1 MATRNAKQSRKKP
14 VTPTDAATR
23 LAGDIILDQGFQ
35 LVLQICPSAPVR
47 WFPSAAAVIH
57 YTDGA
62 EEPATMQTLKRPRA
76 IGSGKEYFVSADR
89 DGGDPVVSRTF
100 LYLSLENDG
109 APLEIWDESEAAALS
124 RSRRSKRA

>member
-1 MATRNAKQSRKKP
+1 MATRNAKQSKTQP
-14 VTPTDAATR
+14 VTPRAAAQR

-35 LVLQICPSAPVR
+35 LVLHICPSAPVR
-47 WFPSAAAVIH
+47 WFPSPAAVIH

-62 EEPATMQTLKRPRA
+62 EEPASMKTLKRPKV
-76 IGSGKEYFVSADR
+76 IDGGKEYYVSADR

-109 APLEIWDESEAAALS
+109 APLEIWDESAAATP
-124 RSRRSKRA
+124 KRKKKAAR

>member
-1 MATRNAKQSRKKP
+1 MATRNAKQSKTQP
-14 VTPTDAATR
+14 VTPRSTAQR

-35 LVLQICPSAPVR
+35 LVLHICPSAPVR
-47 WFPSAAAVIH
+47 WFPSPAAVIH

-62 EEPATMQTLKRPRA
+62 EEPASMKTLKRPKV
-76 IGSGKEYFVSADR
+76 IDGGKEYYVSADR

-109 APLEIWDESEAAALS
+109 APLEIWDESAAATP
-124 RSRRSKRA
+124 KRKKKAAR